1 MQVVFPHSYLI
12 IVMQMINHEEQ
23 LVINEASVVSNEGLV
38 FENCQFFVTVF
49 ADSVQ
54 NQFIRSL

>member
-12 IVMQMINHEEQ
+12 LVMQMINHEEQ
-23 LVINEASVVSNEGLV
+23 LVINEALVVSNEGLV